1 MILPTNGSVV
11 IIDENSDEALP
22 IIKALSKSGIST
34 TYYSGIKED
43 EFPKPPSQII
53 RLVFLDL
60 QLIDS
65 VTDEHQIATSLVQVL
80 KRIIPTNNGPYILVL
95 WSKNYA
101 KYGAYVE
108 REIKKG
114 EHGIIPVCIVNLNKS
129 DCLERVKILYIDQD
143 DFINEIADSLK
154 GSFEEDQIE
163 YLMQM
168 INKELDNHI
177 QFKFQANP
185 NAIHLIETAIE
196 SKLKEAGIFHLFTI
210 WENLLKSSGANI
222 VKEVSSTMESSILW
236 EQNMRDVIRRM
247 AEARTGQNNITNK
260 TALEASMATLTNS
273 FAEELE
279 SKTRNY
285 NFPDYIQIDSP
296 FNIASYSEENI
307 LKIVKFESEGKTK
320 VKLLKNN
327 EIVKG
332 KEGLKIDSISKLS
345 DGLKDPDKTVVD
357 KITKAYINVPHFI
370 NTKLHIELNPSNVL
384 IPGNVFIL
392 RLTKNK
398 KEDCIKTFFEK
409 LPEDLKD
416 FKIIELEVSPIC
428 DYAQNKWKK
437 SRLLPGILYPAD
449 AEGISTK
456 LGEHFYRVYPTIIID
471 EKPYKMIFDF
481 HFFKSVDKTVV
492 NKRKV
497 SFRLKRELLLDIIA
511 NLSGHVNRPGI
522 AFVS

>member
-11 IIDENSDEALP
+11 IIDEKSDEALP

-34 TYYSGIKED
+34 TYYSGIKEE
-43 EFPKPPSQII
+43 EFPNPASQII

-80 KRIIPTNNGPYILVL
+80 KRIIPPNNGPYILVL

-108 REIKKG
+108 MEIKKG

-129 DCLERVKILYIDQD
+129 DCLDRVKILTIDPD
-143 DFINEIADSLK
+143 DFTREIVDSLK

-163 YLMQM
+163 FLVQK
-168 INKELDNHI
+168 ISKELENQA

-185 NAIHLIETAIE
+185 NALIIIENAIE
-196 SKLKEAGIFHLFTI
+196 SKLKEAGVFHLFTI

-222 VKEVSSTMESSILW
+222 VTEISSTMESSVLW
-236 EQNMRDVIRRM
+236 EQNMRDVIKRM
-247 AEARTGQNNITNK
+247 AEARTGQNNITK
-260 TALEASMATLTNS
+260 EIALEASMATLTNS

-279 SKTRNY
+279 SKTRGFH
-285 NFPDYIQIDSP
+285 FPDYIQLESP
-296 FNIASYSEENI
+296 FNIASYCEENI
-307 LKIVKFESEGKTK
+307 LKIVKFEGEGKTK
-320 VKLLKNN
+320 VKLLKNG

-345 DGLKDPDKTVVD
+345 EGLKDPDKTVVD

-384 IPGNVFIL
+384 IPGNLYKINL
-392 RLTKNK
+392 STKD
-398 KEDCIKTFFEK
+398 KENFVKPFFEK
-409 LPEDLKD
+409 LPENIKEY
-416 FKIIELEVSPIC
+416 KIIELEVSPIC

-437 SRLLPGILYPAD
+437 SRLLPGVLYPA
-449 AEGISTK
+449 EVTNLRPGN
-456 LGEHFYRVYPTIIID
+456 HYYPVSPAIIID
-471 EKPYKMIFDF
+471 KKPYKMIFDF
-481 HFFKSVDKTVV
+481 HLFKSLDKTVV

-497 SFRLKRELLLDIIA
+497 FFKLKRELLLDIIA